1 VLGVAI
7 LSKKTFRCLAIT
19 LTMCAELYGAA
30 GMPIAVG
37 SLRQQ
42 SDVIAI
48 ATLQSVNDQIQ
59 TAVVQLGIIKVL
71 QGQVASLTLTA
82 NLAPP
87 RGIRGSG
94 TMLTPSAVGTT
105 GIWFLRV
112 NSSGY
117 DVLPLFD
124 GPYAPN
130 DIFIEVSQSAQSAAA
145 GTLDQQLLAYQIEAY
160 RRLPEPN
167 YRDDERIMASLVSAD
182 PQDSFAAVAPL
193 LSSPILDQH
202 LVGLAAEIRLGSP
215 DALSELATELENL
228 RGSPKFFMLI
238 EVTESYPPQ
247 QTASAVAALEKL
259 ISVHSDIPEL
269 DLAAGAAMQ
278 RIAKFA
284 AAKPTGLAVKAVLPG
299 MVSLLDSKDPN
310 AQLRAAGFLGYFTLF
325 AGADGNIA
333 GTGVMGPFAT
343 ANTRQ
348 FTPSQEA
355 TTTPAQYAQFW
366 KVWWAQNYMK
376 FGFTT
381 P

>member
-1 VLGVAI
+1 MV
-7 LSKKTFRCLAIT
+7 SKKINIILAMIV
-19 LTMCAELYGAA
+19 TMCAELYGAA
-30 GMPIAVG
+30 GMPVAVG

-42 SDVIAI
+42 SNVIAI

-94 TMLTPSAVGTT
+94 TMLMPSAVGTT
-105 GIWFLRV
+105 GVWFLRV

-130 DIFIEVSQSAQSAAA
+130 DIFIEVSQSAQSAPA

-160 RRLPEPN
+160 RRLPQPN
-167 YRDDERIMASLVSAD
+167 FRDDERIMASLVSAD
-182 PQDSFAAVAPL
+182 PQDSFAAIAPL

-215 DALSELATELENL
+215 DALSQFSTELDNL
-228 RGSPKFFMLI
+228 RRSPKFFMMI

-247 QTASAVAALEKL
+247 QTASAVAAFEKL

-284 AAKPTGLAVKAVLPG
+284 AAKPAGLPVKAVLPAI
-299 MVSLLDSKDPN
+299 VSLLDSKDPK
-310 AQLRAAGFLGYFTLF
+310 AQLRAAGFLAYFTLF

-333 GTGVMGPFAT
+333 GTGVAGPFAT
-343 ANTRQ
+343 ADTRQ
-348 FTPSQEA
+348 FTPTQES

-366 KVWWAQNYMK
+366 KIWWAQNYMR
-376 FGFTT
+376 FGFAA